1 MHMQLKEN
9 IQMKENRTSVFS
21 NGLIWFGAGVS
32 LAEILT
38 GTYFAPLGFGKAMAA
53 ILLGHLIGGLMMFA
67 AGMIGAKERKSAME
81 TVKMSF
87 GEKGSLLFAILNVL
101 QLIGWTSI
109 MIYDGALAA
118 DGLLHTGLWI
128 WALVIGALI
137 ILWIVIGLT
146 NLGKLNTIAMTA
158 LFILSLIL
166 FKVIF
171 FGTAVAGPIVDDGSL
186 TFGAA
191 VELAVAM
198 PLSWLPLISDYTREA
213 EKPFAATLVS
223 VLTYSVVSI
232 FMYMIGM
239 EAAIFT
245 GEYDIAQIMVKTG
258 LGVVGLLIIVFST
271 VTTTFLDAYSAG
283 VSSVSISSKIKEKWA
298 AVVVTIIG
306 TVAAMLYPMD
316 NITNFL
322 YLIGSVFAPM
332 IAVQIADYFILK
344 KADAAEK
351 EFQWTNLLIWL
362 IGFIA
367 YRLLMHV
374 DTPVGN
380 TLPDMAITIVLCLI
394 VGKFASKGKEN

>member
-1 MHMQLKEN
+1 MN
-9 IQMKENRTSVFS
+9 ENRTSVFS

-53 ILLGHLIGGLMMFA
+53 ILLGHFIGGIMMFA
-67 AGMIGAKERKSAME
+67 AGMIGAKERRSAME

-171 FGTAVAGPIVDDGSL
+171 FGTAVAGPIVEDGSL

-239 EAAIFT
+239 GAAIFT